1 MGDAMAQGAERTT
14 ATFALERIRQRLN
27 LPRPATP
34 AEPSAFRRPAPEE
47 PVPPPQPL
55 TKAPEPEPTPPPEVV
70 PHAASTPKREIVGE
84 PTGADEPEIKSRW
97 TIFSAALA
105 KCTDLPTSVLVGS
118 FFLNLLGLAMPLAML
133 QIYDRI
139 LPNHS
144 TSTLLLLTLGL
155 AAAFFLEAILKVV
168 RSHVMGWSAVHNGF
182 HREYDAA
189 ECLLYGRPAEISRS
203 PASDW
208 MDSFDAI
215 SELNGF
221 HGGNSRLI
229 LVDLPLAL
237 IFLAMILTIGGWLVL
252 VPLTLIL
259 GFGAITVLRGRIL
272 RDVLAVRAEQD
283 NRRYDFL
290 VECLSGIH
298 TIKGLAMEP
307 FMQRRFERLHKAS
320 SLASYDT
327 VLIGNKVQAI
337 GALFANVT
345 QISIVTVGALL
356 VMHGHLSIGALV
368 CCSLL
373 SSRLTQPV
381 IRGLGVWSELQ
392 NIELAEDRAA
402 RFDNLDKSDGI
413 QEQTD
418 GALPNLQIRGAIVI
432 QNAFYRRA
440 TEEGHG
446 LRNVNLRIA
455 PGEFVGLQGEDGSG
469 RSTLAALITGE
480 ASPSEGSVLIDGH
493 APTGPHRRQ
502 LNQQIGYATASPVV
516 FEGTILENI
525 TMFGPGNRLE
535 AAREAAQLIGLEE
548 DIHHLP
554 EGYDTLLAQGVG
566 DSLSSGMTQR
576 ITIARALA
584 MKPKILILDEA
595 NTLLD
600 LRSDRLLLEG
610 LEKLK
615 GRVTTILISNRPS
628 MLRMADR
635 VFKLEEGQAEQ
646 VFDFAAAPIK
656 NPAIEPEVA

>member
-14 ATFALERIRQRLN
+14 ATFALERVRQRLN

-34 AEPSAFRRPAPEE
+34 AEPPAIRCPTPE
-47 PVPPPQPL
+47 PVPAVPTQPE
-55 TKAPEPEPTPPPEVV
+55 APSVETQPPPEVV
-70 PHAASTPKREIVGE
+70 PHAASAPREKIVAPSGE
-84 PTGADEPEIKSRW
+84 VDEPETRSRW
-97 TIFSAALA
+97 TILSGALA

-139 LPNHS
+139 LPNQA

-155 AAAFFLEAILKVV
+155 AGAFFLEAVLKVL

-189 ECLLYGRPAEISRS
+189 ARLLYGRPAEISRS

-208 MDSFDAI
+208 MDGFDAI
-215 SELNGF
+215 GELNGF

-252 VPLTLIL
+252 VPLALIL
-259 GFGAITVLRGRIL
+259 CFGTLTVLRGRVL
-272 RDVLAVRAEQD
+272 RDVLAARAEQD

-290 VECLSGIH
+290 VECLAGIH

-307 FMQRRFERLHKAS
+307 FMQRRFERLHKTS

-345 QISIVTVGALL
+345 QISIVTAGALL

-392 NIELAEDRAA
+392 NIELAEDRAS
-402 RFDNLDKSDGI
+402 RFDDLDITDETQNDAAGA
-413 QEQTD
+413 QT
-418 GALPNLQIRGAIVI
+418 IIEVHGAITIENVS
-432 QNAFYRRA
+432 YRRA

-446 LRNVNLRIA
+446 LRNVNLKIA
-455 PGEFVGLQGEDGSG
+455 PGEFIGLQGEDGSG
-469 RSTLAALITGE
+469 RSTLASLITGE
-480 ASPSEGSVLIDGH
+480 AVPSEGLVLIDGCE
-493 APTGPHRRQ
+493 PTGPHRRT
-502 LNQQIGYATASPVV
+502 LNRKIGYATASPVV

-535 AAREAAQLIGLEE
+535 AARKAAQLIGLEE
-548 DIHHLP
+548 DIHFLP

-566 DSLSSGMTQR
+566 ESLSSGMTQR
-576 ITIARALA
+576 VTIARALA
-584 MKPKILILDEA
+584 MEPKILILDEA

-600 LRSDRLLLEG
+600 MRSDRLLLDG

-635 VFKLEEGQAEQ
+635 VFKLDQGCAEE
-646 VFDFAAAPIK
+646 VFDFATTPTP
-656 NPAIEPEVA
+656 NPAVEPVVA